1 MGLEKTVINELD
13 EQLDVQ
19 DVYFSEGDLHV
30 LNGYDLKSVVGYMLV
45 NYPSVRVVMDEDYFS
60 EAFSPYDT
68 VNS

>member
-19 DVYFSEGDLHV
+19 DVYFAYGDLHV
-30 LNGYDLKSVVGYMLV
+30 LNGYDLKSVVAYMLV
-45 NYPSVRVVMDEDYFS
+45 NYPSIQVIMDEDYLT

>member
-19 DVYFSEGDLHV
+19 DVYFAYGDLHV
-30 LNGYDLKSVVGYMLV
+30 MNGYDLKSVVGYMLV
-45 NYPSVRVVMDEDYFS
+45 NYPSVKVVMDEDYLT
-60 EAFSPYDT
+60 EAFNPYDT

>member
-13 EQLDVQ
+13 EELNVQ
-19 DVYFSEGDLHV
+19 DVYFSEGNLHV
-30 LNGYDLKSVVGYMLV
+30 LNGYDLKSVVAYMLV
-45 NYPSVRVVMDEDYFS
+45 NYPSVKVIMDEDYLS

>member
-13 EQLDVQ
+13 EELNVQ

-30 LNGYDLKSVVGYMLV
+30 MNGYDLKSVVGYMLV
-45 NYPSVRVVMDEDYFS
+45 NYPSVKVVMDEDYLI
-60 EAFSPYDT
+60 EAFNPYDT

>member
-19 DVYFSEGDLHV
+19 DVYFSEGNLHV
-30 LNGYDLKSVVGYMLV
+30 MNGYDLKGVVGYMLV
-45 NYPSVRVVMDEDYFS
+45 NYPSVQVIMDEDYLS